1 MYSIKKIRFK
11 KPKLKYMMTQKIP
24 PPILFWIISALLLFW
39 SLADAA
45 VFAMDLSVPRQKS
58 LNINDSL
65 ARLETSRPLW
75 YVLILG
81 FAVVTGLFASV
92 CLLIRNKIAVLLA
105 SLTLVAVIID
115 VAASQFSSMQEDPST
130 YDWDLLYMVLFFDL
144 VLVIFSVYSKK
155 RNWIV

>member
-1 MYSIKKIRFK
+1 MHPIKKIRFK

-45 VFAMDLSVPRQKS
+45 VFALDLSVPRQKS
-58 LNINDSL
+58 FDINNSL
-65 ARLETSRPLW
+65 ALFETSRPLW
-75 YVLILG
+75 YVLVLG
-81 FAVVTGLFASV
+81 FSVVTGLLASV

-105 SLTLVAVIID
+105 SLTLVAVLID
-115 VAASQFSSMQEDPST
+115 VAASQFSSMQEDSST
-130 YDWDLLYMVLFFDL
+130 YNWNLMYMVLFFDL